1 MARPQRPILIDT
13 NAIIEAHRVKGW
25 PALVRNYHV
34 ETVEDCVTETQTGF
48 QNRSPEQQIDA
59 QVLRAALAAVHCVGD
74 KERAIL
80 ALKIQG
86 IYLDLGE
93 ESLWAHALGRD
104 EPWVLCGPDTA
115 SIRAGVRLGF
125 HDRLVALESL
135 FNDIGHEPK
144 VPLRDAYTRKWL
156 QKTIG
161 KLVCEEAFD
170 SM

>member
-1 MARPQRPILIDT
+1 MAHSQRPILVDT

-25 PALVRNYHV
+25 PALVHNYHV
-34 ETVEDCVTETQTGF
+34 ETVEDCVMETQTGF
-48 QNRSPEQQIDA
+48 QNRLPEQQIDVQA
-59 QVLRAALAAVHCVGD
+59 LHAALTAVHSVGD
-74 KERAIL
+74 KERTTL
-80 ALKIQG
+80 ALKTQG

-104 EPWVLCGPDTA
+104 NPWVLCGPDTA

-135 FNDIGHEPK
+135 FGDIGHKPK
-144 VPLRDAYTRKWL
+144 VPLRNAYTRKWL
-156 QKTIG
+156 QKTLG
-161 KLVCEEAFD
+161 KLICEEAFD

>member
-1 MARPQRPILIDT
+1 MARSEKPILVDT

-25 PALVRNYHV
+25 SALARSYRI

-48 QNRSPEQQIDA
+48 QNRSPKQRIDA
-59 QVLRAALAAVHCVGD
+59 QALRSSLTAVNLVGD
-74 KERAIL
+74 IERATL
-80 ALKIQG
+80 ALKTQD

-104 EPWVLCGPDTA
+104 EPWVLCGPDKA
-115 SIRAGVRLGF
+115 SMLAGVKLGL

-135 FNDIGHEPK
+135 FDDIGHKLK

-156 QKTIG
+156 RKTLG
-161 KLVCEEAFD
+161 KLVCEKTFD
-170 SM
+170 ST